1 MNTRTVM
8 VTLAVVAI
16 AIIAVLCSVSIVVA
30 LEKVRIVLWVIG
42 LEIFLCAVAALALG
56 VMGAMVVCDVTKVAI
71 VIRSVWRIAKI
82 GSELLYRAAGRV
94 SAVMIPVKM
103 APVFA

>member
-1 MNTRTVM
+1 
-8 VTLAVVAI
+8 
-16 AIIAVLCSVSIVVA
+16 
-30 LEKVRIVLWVIG
+30 
-42 LEIFLCAVAALALG
+42 
-56 VMGAMVVCDVTKVAI
+56 MGAMVVCDVTKVAI

>member
-42 LEIFLCAVAALALG
+42 LEIFLCAVA
-56 VMGAMVVCDVTKVAI
+56 GACPA
-71 VIRSVWRIAKI
+71 RS
-82 GSELLYRAAGRV
+82 
-94 SAVMIPVKM
+94 
-103 APVFA
+103 